1 MRMNGVARM
10 PHFSA
15 PCRCH
20 GWTAHVRLCPH
31 LRIAS
36 RLLHMLSLRCYWRD
50 MPLMRVGLLFRR
62 RTRVDSAVAAVEADM
77 VSVVNYGFI
86 VTL

>member
-1 MRMNGVARM
+1 
-10 PHFSA
+10 
-15 PCRCH
+15 
-20 GWTAHVRLCPH
+20 
-31 LRIAS
+31 
-36 RLLHMLSLRCYWRD
+36 MLSLRCYWRD

-86 VTL
+86 VNIVNVIDVDVHHRAVVEEVSAIQRPPPKPTPK